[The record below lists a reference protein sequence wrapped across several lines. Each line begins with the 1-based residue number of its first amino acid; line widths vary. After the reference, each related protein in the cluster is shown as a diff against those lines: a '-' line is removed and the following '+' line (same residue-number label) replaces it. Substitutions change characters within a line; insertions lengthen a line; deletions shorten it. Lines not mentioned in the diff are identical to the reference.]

1 LKLYNHTSLNKAA
14 DQRQTLRRE
23 VEMFKGTSNLLVVQ
37 TNANLSNRR
46 MGFLNKTQNAKRS
59 NDAVQ
64 RSLTKLIEDERDGK
78 RTKHG

>member
-1 LKLYNHTSLNKAA
+1 LKLYNHTSPNKAA

-37 TNANLSNRR
+37 TNANLSDGR
-46 MGFLNKTQNAKRS
+46 MGFLNETQNAKRS

-64 RSLTKLIEDERDGK
+64 GSSTEPMEDERDGK